1 MRSRTASSLPTR
13 KVTVGSH
20 PVHQRTFADHM
31 ASFCL
36 QCDYTRR
43 LVDRRRHKRE
53 IPPRFALVVDYQTFD
68 ISREPRIKEY
78 LLQIPRES
86 DREPVSDLVIYLSNV
101 FELLEELWRE
111 SIMSFAKQGEINQ
124 T

>member
-1 MRSRTASSLPTR
+1 VIIPAVWLIAA
-13 KVTVGSH
+13 VI
-20 PVHQRTFADHM
+20 
-31 ASFCL
+31 
-36 QCDYTRR
+36 
-43 LVDRRRHKRE
+43 KRE

-86 DREPVSDLVIYLSNV
+86 EREPVSDLVIYLSNV